1 MEEKDSGGRKTSVP
15 HGARMFVK
23 SICGSSG
30 LEAQSACSRTFFTQ
44 GGEQKHSEQL
54 FNNKS
59 VLQKWRNKSPR
70 RFHPPV
76 ANRVQKIR
84 ELPQHHIPTDDHPN
98 WVSDL
103 QLVHLQVN
111 YGDLQRSQR
120 PSGQRSATE
129 DRRLCPLQVV
139 RGKQKEMPPMKE
151 HQIMRKSITSGGKS
165 KDLLSSVRC

>member
-1 MEEKDSGGRKTSVP
+1 MEEKCSGGRKKSVP
-15 HGARMFVK
+15 HGARVFVK

-30 LEAQSACSRTFFTQ
+30 LEAQSARCRTFFTR
-44 GGEQKHSEQL
+44 GGEEKHSEQL
-54 FNNKS
+54 FNDKS

-70 RFHPPV
+70 RFQPPV

-84 ELPQHHIPTDDHPN
+84 EPPQHHIPTDDHPN
-98 WVSDL
+98 WAPDL

-120 PSGQRSATE
+120 PSGQRLTAE

-139 RGKQKEMPPMKE
+139 RRKQMQEMPLMKE
-151 HQIMRKSITSGGKS
+151 HRIMRRSITSG
-165 KDLLSSVRC
+165 R